1 THVRLYLPSYRLQ
14 VVNGRY
20 ASCLKWRSDQDDP
33 NGPLAFLTLVVE
45 AVPPQS
51 GGFTVREIPHEI
63 AARIGY
69 EMPIQEHRGDG
80 GQPAGSTGLGPALWI
95 EVGALQLVGSGV
107 RRARLSISSKPD
119 FDRLY
124 QVLTDSNFKSTLELR
139 SFATAGRR
147 TWRQVVLGGLGLTTQ
162 AVALKE
168 KQVFYADVANKK
180 VPEGSVAPIGP

>member
-1 THVRLYLPSYRLQ
+1 
-14 VVNGRY
+14 
-20 ASCLKWRSDQDDP
+20 
-33 NGPLAFLTLVVE
+33 
-45 AVPPQS
+45 
-51 GGFTVREIPHEI
+51 
-63 AARIGY
+63 
-69 EMPIQEHRGDG
+69 
-80 GQPAGSTGLGPALWI
+80 GSTGLGPALWI

-147 TWRQVVLGGLGLTTQ
+147 TWRQVVLGGLVRTTQ

-180 VPEGSVAPIGP
+180 VPEGSVAPIGPAKIALAEPMNLRVPSSPQLSTVAKMNIATTKAMQPTIASVASAVP